1 MKSEE
6 SDELQKKVTDVDALA
21 DNASEA
27 AIAFAQRWMP
37 MPSFTEHC
45 EVMDVRQLRDA
56 MGLRVTDA
64 GDPWPAVEQYLLSVG
79 FRWHWLGTARVMF
92 LQEKDDWEPDDG
104 WEEVESDE

>member
-56 MGLRVTDA
+56 MGLRALPMPATR
-64 GDPWPAVEQYLLSVG
+64 GLPWSNICFPQVSVG
-79 FRWHWLGTARVMF
+79 TGWVRRV
-92 LQEKDDWEPDDG
+92 
-104 WEEVESDE
+104 